1 MKKIWFAGGC
11 FWGVEAYFRQLSGVL
26 NTTVGYGQGSKDRP
40 TYELVCTGMTGHA
53 EVCEVTYEEKII
65 SLQKLL
71 EHFFRII
78 DPTTLNRQGP
88 DEGTQYRT
96 GIYYESEADR
106 KVIIDFIDK
115 MKPHYAAPIVVEVE
129 PVGRFFPAE
138 DYHQRYLEK
147 TPGGYCH
154 INLSLAKPDE
164 RK

>member
-11 FWGVEAYFRQLSGVL
+11 FWGVEAYFRQLKGIL
-26 NTTVGYGQGSKDRP
+26 NTTVGYGQGSMDCP
-40 TYELVCTGMTGHA
+40 TYEQVCTGMTGHA
-53 EVCEVTYEEKII
+53 EICEVTYDEEIV

-88 DEGTQYRT
+88 DEGIQYRT
-96 GIYYESEADR
+96 GVYYESEADR
-106 KVIIDFIDK
+106 EVIINFIDK
-115 MKPHYAAPIVVEVE
+115 MKPHYAAPIIVEVE
-129 PVGRFFPAE
+129 QVGRFFPAE
-138 DYHQRYLEK
+138 DYHQSYLEK

-154 INLSLAKPDE
+154 INLGLAKPDE